1 MLLARWSQIAYFVV
15 YCDFFGGLKETCPD
29 KPATSDATTS
39 GELCCAVRPGAST
52 WLSGQGFCHACE
64 LRAGVAAWVV
74 PATALRDKHA
84 LHAAMIPRTRNQ
96 RTGKIGGIY

>member
-1 MLLARWSQIAYFVV
+1 MVV
-15 YCDFFGGLKETCPD
+15 FGGLKETCPD

-84 LHAAMIPRTRNQ
+84 LHVAMIPRTQNPVRDCLLS
-96 RTGKIGGIY
+96 GFLGMV